1 MNKTE
6 FLETLRGQ
14 LSGQIQSSK
23 ADAHVRYY
31 RDYIETQ
38 LRSGRTEEEI
48 LAELGDPRLIAK
60 TLLDTD
66 PESSQG
72 IYESGYGYADET
84 YDSRQYGGDSYSRS
98 DDYNGNQQ
106 SHVKHRT
113 YKLDLTTW
121 YGKAIVIAVTAI
133 IIIGLILLIG
143 TVLPIII
150 IAALIISLIS
160 WLRHRL

>member
-14 LSGQIQSSK
+14 LSGQIQSGK
-23 ADAHVRYY
+23 TDAHVRYY
-31 RDYIETQ
+31 RDYIEAQ

-66 PESSQG
+66 PEFSQG
-72 IYESGYGYADET
+72 IYESSYGYTEQE
-84 YDSRQYGGDSYSRS
+84 YDSQQYSRDSYNRS
-98 DDYNGNQQ
+98 SYEKDQQ
-106 SHVKHRT
+106 KNVKHRT

-121 YGKAIVIAVTAI
+121 YGKAIVIAVAAM

-160 WLRHRL
+160 WLRRRL

>member
-14 LSGQIQSSK
+14 LSGQIQSGR

-31 RDYIETQ
+31 RDYIEAQ

-66 PESSQG
+66 PESSQE
-72 IYESGYGYADET
+72 IYGNSYGYAEQE
-84 YDSRQYGGDSYSRS
+84 YDSQQYSRDSYNRS
-98 DDYNGNQQ
+98 AYEKDQQ
-106 SHVKHRT
+106 KNVKHRT

-121 YGKAIVIAVTAI
+121 YGKAIVIAVAAM

-150 IAALIISLIS
+150 IAALIISFIS
-160 WLRHRL
+160 WLRRRL